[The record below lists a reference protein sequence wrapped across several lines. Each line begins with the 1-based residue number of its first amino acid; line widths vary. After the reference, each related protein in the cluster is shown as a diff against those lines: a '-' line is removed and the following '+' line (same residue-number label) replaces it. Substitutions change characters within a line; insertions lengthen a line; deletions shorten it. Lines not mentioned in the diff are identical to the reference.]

1 MHRVAPGTT
10 QEVRFSLTRMAAWVP
25 GIESSDEWRE
35 WARGERVP
43 VGESLPSLPQMPA
56 TLRRHAGPIGRL
68 ACDVAYRALDGA
80 TDVPLV
86 FCSRYGEAARS
97 VGLLSELARGELLS
111 PTAFSLS
118 VHNAAAGLFSIA
130 RRDSANSIAISA
142 GEASAA
148 LGVIE
153 ACGLLAEGAPRV
165 LIVAVDGVLPD
176 VFRAFED
183 RQRLPYAWAALIA
196 PVDADPLSLAW
207 EPAAGALV
215 PVSGKQAPAALEALQ
230 FLMGDCAEFV
240 QTVENL
246 RFRWSRHG

>member
-25 GIESSDEWRE
+25 GIESQDEWRE

-56 TLRRHAGPIGRL
+56 SLRRHAGPIGRL

-97 VGLLSELARGELLS
+97 VERLSELARGELLS

-130 RRDSANSIAISA
+130 RRDSANSISIAA

-153 ACGLLAEGAPRV
+153 ACGLLADGAPRV
-165 LIVAVDGVLPD
+165 LIVAVDWVLPD
-176 VFRAFED
+176 AFRAFEE

-196 PVDADPLSLAW
+196 APGADGLSLAW
-207 EPAAGALV
+207 EPAAGKDMPANRDQL
-215 PVSGKQAPAALEALQ
+215 PAALEALQ
-230 FLMGDCAEFV
+230 FLKGDSAEFV
-240 QTVENL
+240 QTAEKL
-246 RFRWSRHG
+246 RFRWRRHV

>member
-1 MHRVAPGTT
+1 MAPGTT
-10 QEVRFSLTRMAAWVP
+10 QEVRFSLARTAAWVP
-25 GIESSDEWRE
+25 GIESPDEWDE

-43 VGESLPSLPQMPA
+43 AGESLPALPQMPA

-80 TDVPLV
+80 TGVPLV

-97 VGLLSELARGELLS
+97 VELLSQLARGELLS

-130 RRDSANSIAISA
+130 RHDTANSIAIAA

-148 LGVIE
+148 LGMIE

-165 LIVAVDGVLPD
+165 LVVAVDWVLPE
-176 VFRAFED
+176 VFRTFEE
-183 RQRLPYAWAALIA
+183 RQRVLYAWAALIA
-196 PVDADPLSLAW
+196 PPDADRVSLAW
-207 EPAAGALV
+207 EPAADEQGPAN
-215 PVSGKQAPAALEALQ
+215 GKRPPAALETLG
-230 FLMGDCAEFV
+230 FLLRDDAEFV
-240 QTVENL
+240 HTAENL
-246 RFRWSRHG
+246 RFRWSRRG